1 VKIKYLNNIT
11 PGGALCIA
19 AGKHRGAA
27 MILMIPAARL
37 LFQALFFG
45 VAASAAMAQH
55 HLSFEVQNG
64 LTLEQISV
72 AKTQRSISS
81 SDRPSLGSASLIA
94 QTGSRNSAFTATIA
108 SPGAATTTLQAGSAN
123 LANAVIQES
132 PRSVIAQLQVG
143 EGNTSQV
150 GIIGGRDNAV
160 ATAQIGNNLG
170 INFGLINSK
179 GTRVVYGQA
188 GSNYSGG
195 IVVRNAPPGTVIT
208 LN

>member
-1 VKIKYLNNIT
+1 MTLRYFVHA
-11 PGGALCIA
+11 AL
-19 AGKHRGAA
+19 
-27 MILMIPAARL
+27 IL
-37 LFQALFFG
+37 
-45 VAASAAMAQH
+45 VCTSATNAMAQQP
-55 HLSFEVQNG
+55 LVFEVQNG

-72 AKTQRSISS
+72 ARTQDPGTRNGQTS
-81 SDRPSLGSASLIA
+81 GSTSVIA

-123 LANAVIQES
+123 LANAVIQDS

-170 INFGLINSK
+170 INFGLVNSK

-195 IVVRNAPPGTVIT
+195 IVVRNAPPGTLIT